1 MAAAEV
7 DTAGKI
13 LARAGVFQD
22 LKLYTTLTI
31 SH

>member
-13 LARAGVFQD
+13 LPRAGMFQD
-22 LKLYTTLTI
+22 LKLYTLTI
-31 SH
+31 SR